1 MAELDK
7 NQTQEIMQATLPPL
21 EIIQRELGSA
31 KSMDDFFGKEGIF
44 SRVFGKTL
52 ETLLEAELTEKLGY
66 EKYAT
71 SGRNS
76 GNSRN
81 GKVTRKLKSSAGE
94 TEIRVPRDRNGE
106 FEPILL
112 KKYGHN
118 TSELEEKILALYARG
133 LSTREVQEHLG
144 EMYGVEVSATTIS
157 NITDKVQ
164 PLVETWQNR
173 PLMNYYAII
182 YLDAIFVKMRREGK
196 VENVAVYN
204 VLGVDL
210 EGKRDILGHWVG
222 EGAGEGAKFWLSVVT
237 DLKARGVEDI
247 LIACVD
253 GLNGFSEAIHSI
265 YPYAQVQR
273 CIIHQIRSSL
283 RYVVWKDQKPF
294 IADLKTVYKAATR
307 EEAENNLLALSEKW
321 GQKYGA
327 AVRSWENNWAE
338 LSTFFDYSPEIRR
351 LIYTTN
357 SVEGYHRQQRKVL
370 KTKGAFPTAEA
381 VRKLMYLA
389 YRHITT
395 DWTAPMQNWA
405 SILNQLVIRF
415 ENRLKL

>member
-106 FEPILL
+106 FEPIVL